1 MMAGIRRGMK
11 ISMWRQQDDV
21 RQRAIRSEVIP
32 RSFRD
37 QKKTILPHC
46 SREH

>member
-1 MMAGIRRGMK
+1 M
-11 ISMWRQQDDV
+11 